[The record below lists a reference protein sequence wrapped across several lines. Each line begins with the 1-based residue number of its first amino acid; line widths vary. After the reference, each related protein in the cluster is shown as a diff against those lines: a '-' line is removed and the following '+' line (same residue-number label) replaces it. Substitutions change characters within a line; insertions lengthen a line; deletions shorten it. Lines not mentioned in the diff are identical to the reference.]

1 MLQTLI
7 QTIANLGFDAQAV
20 EATFNEIITTIQTG
34 DMTSLEGLGNI
45 LSGLLSIFTG
55 INAGDISVVIS
66 SLVSSVVELLSNDAT
81 SSFLTTITGA

>member
-20 EATFNEIITTIQTG
+20 EATFNEIIATVQAG
-34 DMTSLEGLGNI
+34 DMSSLAGIGNV
-45 LSGLLSIFTG
+45 LSGILSIFTG

-81 SSFLTTITGA
+81 SSVLTTITGA

>member
-20 EATFNEIITTIQTG
+20 EATFNQIITTIQTG
-34 DMTSLEGLGNI
+34 DMSTLEGLGNI
-45 LSGLLSIFTG
+45 LSGILSIFTG
-55 INAGDISVVIS
+55 ISAGDISAVIS
-66 SLVSSVVELLSNDAT
+66 SLVSSIVELLSNDAT

>member
-20 EATFNEIITTIQTG
+20 EATFNEIIATIQTG
-34 DMTSLEGLGNI
+34 DMSSLEGIGNV
-45 LSGLLSIFTG
+45 LSGILSIFTG

-81 SSFLTTITGA
+81 SSVLTTITGA

>member
-7 QTIANLGFDAQAV
+7 QTIANLGFDSQAV
-20 EATFNEIITTIQTG
+20 EATFNEIIATIQTG
-34 DMTSLEGLGNI
+34 DMSSLEGIGNV
-45 LSGLLSIFTG
+45 LSGILSIFTG

-81 SSFLTTITGA
+81 SSVLTTITGA

>member
-20 EATFNEIITTIQTG
+20 EATFNEIIATIQTG
-34 DMTSLEGLGNI
+34 DMTSLEGVGNV

>member
-20 EATFNEIITTIQTG
+20 EATFNEIIATIQTG
-34 DMTSLEGLGNI
+34 DMTSLEGVGNV

-55 INAGDISVVIS
+55 INASDISVVIS

>member
-20 EATFNEIITTIQTG
+20 EATFNEIIATIQTG
-34 DMTSLEGLGNI
+34 DMSTLEGVGNV
-45 LSGLLSIFTG
+45 LSGILSIFTG

-81 SSFLTTITGA
+81 SSLLTTITGA

>member
-20 EATFNEIITTIQTG
+20 EATFNEIIATIQTG
-34 DMTSLEGLGNI
+34 DMTSFEGIGNV
-45 LSGLLSIFTG
+45 LSGILSIFTG
-55 INAGDISVVIS
+55 INAGDISVVVS

-81 SSFLTTITGA
+81 SSVLSTITGA

>member
-20 EATFNEIITTIQTG
+20 EATFNEIIATIQAG
-34 DMTSLEGLGNI
+34 DMSSLEGIGNV
-45 LSGLLSIFTG
+45 LSGILSIFTG
-55 INAGDISVVIS
+55 INAADISVVIS

-81 SSFLTTITGA
+81 SSVLSTITGA